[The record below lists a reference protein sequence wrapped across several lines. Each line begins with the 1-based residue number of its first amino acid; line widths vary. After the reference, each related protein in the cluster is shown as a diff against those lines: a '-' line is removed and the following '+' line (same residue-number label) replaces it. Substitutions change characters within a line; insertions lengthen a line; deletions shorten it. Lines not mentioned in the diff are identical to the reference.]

1 MPVEQRS
8 IQDRSM
14 AYDSQQV
21 ECLTGGHTVAVVEEE
36 EASEASGSISV
47 QVTVVGEVTDY
58 GMMTVVWIVADF
70 GMVQVM
76 DYETGVGYQSRMTGV
91 LRELGTEV

>member
-1 MPVEQRS
+1 
-8 IQDRSM
+8 
-14 AYDSQQV
+14 
-21 ECLTGGHTVAVVEEE
+21 
-36 EASEASGSISV
+36 
-47 QVTVVGEVTDY
+47 
-58 GMMTVVWIVADF
+58 MMTVVWIVADF